1 MNFDATSSWVKLNI
15 GGVIYQ
21 TTKTTLMK
29 DENSM
34 LAKMFSQDSEFMSP
48 GKLDDNGC
56 YLIDRNGRYFE
67 AILNYLRTGELIYES
82 NLNINGLLEEAKFFN
97 IQEMIVRLQQLADRS
112 NHGIDDNAP
121 LTRQDVVR
129 ALTQTSY
136 KCELRFQGVNMKN
149 ANLSRLDLRNINF
162 KYANL
167 SYCNL
172 SYCNLSF
179 CNLERADLSY
189 AFMDN
194 AQLLGIKG
202 LCANMEGA
210 ILSNC
215 NFEDPSG
222 VRSNL
227 EGCNLKGAN
236 LENSNA
242 PCVNLRVASLK
253 GANLKNCILRSAI
266 LAGADLERADLSG
279 SDLQEAN
286 LRGTNLNNANLELM
300 QNPLH
305 MSQAIR

>member
-1 MNFDATSSWVKLNI
+1 ML
-15 GGVIYQ
+15 
-21 TTKTTLMK
+21 TLSASI
-29 DENSM
+29 N
-34 LAKMFSQDSEFMSP
+34 
-48 GKLDDNGC
+48 
-56 YLIDRNGRYFE
+56 RNGRYFE
-67 AILNYLRTGELIYES
+67 PILNYLRTGQIIYEQ
-82 NLNINGLLEEAKFFN
+82 NLNVNGILEEAKFYG
-97 IQEMIVRLQQLADRS
+97 IQEMIDRLQQLADS
-112 NHGIDDNAP
+112 SSSISDDNAP
-121 LTRQDVVR
+121 LTRQDVIR

-136 KCELRFQGVNMKN
+136 KSELRFQVRMELVFALFCKFNKFLIHQGVNMKN
-149 ANLSRLDLRNINF
+149 SNLSRLDLRNINF

-172 SYCNLSF
+172 SFCNLSF
-179 CNLERADLSY
+179 CNFERADLSY

-202 LCANMEGA
+202 LCANLEGA
-210 ILSNC
+210 IMSNC

-222 VRSNL
+222 QRSNL

-242 PCVNLRVASLK
+242 ACVNLRVANLK

-286 LRGTNLNNANLELM
+286 LRGTNLNHANLELM